1 MREYKRLSES
11 EVERLI
17 LLYIGGSSMRRVGR
31 ELGVSQATVTW
42 HLKKADIP
50 IRSNNSYFEPKPLTE
65 QGGRKKRTR
74 A

>member
-1 MREYKRLSES
+1 MREYKRLSEG

-42 HLKKADIP
+42 HLKESGHTHSLA
-50 IRSNNSYFEPKPLTE
+50 SS
-65 QGGRKKRTR
+65 RTLSQSH
-74 A
+74 